1 MNLVK
6 QIIINNNHPY
16 FKECDDIC
24 FKSKNLY
31 NQALFRITSH
41 YASQNTYLNYHT
53 LYKILGDEN
62 QVDYR
67 SLPQN
72 VSAQTLIILERNWK
86 SYFKTL
92 KSYKNNPKSFSGLP
106 KPPKFLHKTNGRF
119 VTTYTQRVI
128 NRKNVKIGY
137 FGLTGTNLKF
147 RTDLKHEQIQ
157 QVQIIPKDGYYQIDI
172 NYRVECKPS
181 VVSDNYCG
189 LDVGLNNLTTL
200 GFNNKN
206 INPVILRG
214 GSVKAI
220 NQYYNKKQS
229 KIQSRLAIQNRKS
242 SKRLRRLTNK
252 RNNKIKDALHKA
264 SRKVVNYCSLNN
276 VSTVVVGHNKN
287 WKSEINI
294 GKKNNQ
300 NFVSV
305 PHTKLIEYIS
315 YKCELRGINVL
326 TREESYTSK
335 CSFMDLESIRKHEK
349 YKGKRIKRGLFES
362 ENGFKYNADLNGA
375 LNILRKEFPNC
386 FANGIEGLLVSP
398 KVLTFN

>member
-6 QIIINNNHPY
+6 QIIVNKQHPH

-31 NQALFRITSH
+31 NQALFRINSQ
-41 YASQNTYLNYHT
+41 YASQKNHLNYHT
-53 LYKILGDEN
+53 LYKILGEEN
-62 QVDYR
+62 QIDYR

-72 VSAQTLIILERNWK
+72 VSAQTLMVLERNWK
-86 SYFKTL
+86 SYFESL
-92 KSYKNNPKSFSGLP
+92 KSYKKNQSSFNGLP

-119 VTTYTQRVI
+119 ITTYTQRVI
-128 NRKNVKIGY
+128 PKKKFKNGH
-137 FGLTGTNLKF
+137 FELTGTNLKF
-147 RTDLKHEQIQ
+147 KTDLKYEDVQ
-157 QVQIIPKDGYYQIDI
+157 QVQIIPRDDHYIISI
-172 NYRVECKPS
+172 NYRVESEPS
-181 VVSDNYCG
+181 VISDNYCG
-189 LDVGLNNLTTL
+189 LDAGLNNLVTL

-206 INPVILRG
+206 TSPVILRG

-220 NQYYNKKQS
+220 NQYYNKKRS

-242 SKRLRRLTNK
+242 SKRLRRLAKK

-264 SRKVVNYCSLNN
+264 SRKVVDYCSSNN
-276 VSTVVVGHNKN
+276 VSTVVIGHNKN

-305 PHTKLIEYIS
+305 PHTKLIEYIG
-315 YKCELRGINVL
+315 YKCELKGINVL

-335 CSFMDLESIRKHEK
+335 CSFMDMESIRKHEK

-398 KVLTFN
+398 KVLTLN